1 MPNVEEVPLER
12 PVQPSIEVPE
22 VTELTMSPEEFAVEN
37 EADEARFRSEAEA
50 AKAML
55 DRFKSQL
62 AAAEENLM
70 AADDGEEAALYVRL
84 KEDGVS
90 EAEKTE
96 LLAKIVTLQKEL
108 EPLRQIYE
116 AKRQLFE
123 RSRAAFETK
132 YGPYERMIQ

>member
-1 MPNVEEVPLER
+1 MEEIPLEK
-12 PVQPSIEVPE
+12 PAQPFIEVPE
-22 VTELTMSPEEFAVEN
+22 VTELDMSPEEFAAEN
-37 EADEARFRSEAEA
+37 EADEARFRSEAGT

-70 AADDGEEAALYVRL
+70 AADDGEETALYARL
-84 KEDGVS
+84 KENGVS

-132 YGPYERMIQ
+132 YGPYERTIQ